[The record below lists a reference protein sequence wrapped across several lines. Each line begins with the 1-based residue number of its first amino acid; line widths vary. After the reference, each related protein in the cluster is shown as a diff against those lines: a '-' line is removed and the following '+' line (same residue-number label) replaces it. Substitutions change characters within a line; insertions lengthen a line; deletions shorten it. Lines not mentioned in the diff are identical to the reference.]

1 MKTTPQRVTQAQK
14 NREPRNWW
22 IVDLDGKTLGR
33 AASRIAMTLRGK
45 NKTTFSPHVDVGDFV
60 VVVNAAK
67 VKLTGKKL
75 DDKIY
80 NFFSGYV
87 GGMRYVPAKDVLAK
101 KPEHII
107 TQAVAGMLP
116 KSKAG
121 KQLIRKL
128 KVYAGK
134 EHPHTA
140 QQPKTLTV

>member
-1 MKTTPQRVTQAQK
+1 MKSENSKSTVAQK
-14 NREPRNWW
+14 NKEKRDWW

-33 AASRIAMTLRGK
+33 AATKIAMTLRGK
-45 NKTTFSPHVDVGDFV
+45 TKATFQPHLDVGDFV
-60 VVVNAAK
+60 VVINASK

-87 GGMRYVPAKDVLAK
+87 GGMRYVPAKEVLAK

-116 KSKAG
+116 KTPLG
-121 KQLIRKL
+121 KKLITKL
-128 KVYAGK
+128 KVYAGA
-134 EHPHTA
+134 EHPHKA
-140 QQPKTLTV
+140 Q